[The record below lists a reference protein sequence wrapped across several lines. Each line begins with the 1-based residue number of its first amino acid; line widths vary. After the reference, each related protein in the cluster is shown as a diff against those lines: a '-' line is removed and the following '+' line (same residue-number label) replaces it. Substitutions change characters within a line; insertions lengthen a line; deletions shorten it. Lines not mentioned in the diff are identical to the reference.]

1 MCCMPF
7 SCVWVIKGGEFMFD
21 TESQKEKAVIVK
33 VVLDKRENV
42 AETMA
47 ELKALVKAAGA
58 DVVGELT
65 QNAEKP
71 DGKFEIGTG
80 KLKELKELVSS
91 NKATMVV
98 FDNGLTGSK
107 ITNLENELNVRV
119 IDRTMLIL
127 DIFATRALSNEGKLQ
142 VELAQLK
149 YTLPRLNALSGSSG
163 RYGSG
168 GIGMRGP
175 GETKI
180 EINRRV
186 VEKRIFEKEKQLKK
200 LKEERDLRRQKR
212 NQSQKPLVALVG
224 YTNSGKSTLLNTLT
238 KANVLAKDM
247 LFATLDTTTRE
258 LWLGLNK
265 EIMVVDTVGFISNL
279 PHELVDA
286 FSSTLEETLY
296 ANLLVNVVD
305 ISNPHHEEQ
314 EKVVFDVLKDLGV
327 KDTPIVTVYNKID
340 KVENLQKQ
348 PDKIYISAKQNIGL
362 EELKQKI
369 VEILF

>member
-1 MCCMPF
+1 M
-7 SCVWVIKGGEFMFD
+7 
-21 TESQKEKAVIVK
+21 
-33 VVLDKRENV
+33 
-42 AETMA
+42 
-47 ELKALVKAAGA
+47 
-58 DVVGELT
+58 
-65 QNAEKP
+65 
-71 DGKFEIGTG
+71 
-80 KLKELKELVSS
+80 
-91 NKATMVV
+91 
-98 FDNGLTGSK
+98 
-107 ITNLENELNVRV
+107 
-119 IDRTMLIL
+119 
-127 DIFATRALSNEGKLQ
+127 
-142 VELAQLK
+142 
-149 YTLPRLNALSGSSG
+149 SGSSG

-212 NQSQKPLVALVG
+212 KQSQKPLVALVG

-265 EIMVVDTVGFISNL
+265 EIMVVDTVGFVSNL